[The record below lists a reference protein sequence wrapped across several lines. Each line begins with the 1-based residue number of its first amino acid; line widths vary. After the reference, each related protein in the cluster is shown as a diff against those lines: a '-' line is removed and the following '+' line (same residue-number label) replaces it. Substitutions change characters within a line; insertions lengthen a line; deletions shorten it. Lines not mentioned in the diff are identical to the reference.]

1 MTPARSFFAIIA
13 LSLLVTGFGLAS
25 RLFSQ
30 GSEPLSP
37 AASTAPE
44 PDASPRLLPLPAA
57 EPAPAPE
64 LALLMGT
71 LQRLTHKLALSA
83 DAGNAPLAAFYLHE
97 SLEQLRAIQAQS
109 PEYENQ
115 PIAVLIDRLA
125 LPAYAD
131 LQKSLDYPNTPPPP
145 ASRHVLLRGLDRVIA
160 SCNECHAATQHAVI
174 QITRGT
180 EVNPFNQSFR
190 PLPPP
195 AP

>member
-1 MTPARSFFAIIA
+1 MTPARPFFAFAA
-13 LSLLVTGFGLAS
+13 LSLLVTGFALAP
-25 RLFSQ
+25 RLLSQ
-30 GSEPLSP
+30 GSAPLSP
-37 AASTAPE
+37 AASPAPE
-44 PDASPRLLPLPAA
+44 PTASPRLLPLPAA
-57 EPAPAPE
+57 EPTPAPE

-97 SLEQLRAIQAQS
+97 SLEQLRAIQKES

-131 LQKSLDYPNTPPPP
+131 LQKSLDYPHTPTPP
-145 ASRHVLLRGLDRVIA
+145 ASRDVLLRGLDRVIA

>member
-1 MTPARSFFAIIA
+1 MTPARPLVAFAA
-13 LSLLVTGFGLAS
+13 LSFLIASFGLAS
-25 RLFSQ
+25 RLLSQ
-30 GSEPLSP
+30 GSAPLSP
-37 AASTAPE
+37 AASTATQ
-44 PDASPRLLPLPAA
+44 PDASPRLMPQPAA
-57 EPAPAPE
+57 EPAPE

-97 SLEQLRAIQAQS
+97 SLEQLRAIQVQS

-131 LQKSLDYPNTPPPP
+131 LQKSLDYPHTPPPP
-145 ASRHVLLRGLDRVIA
+145 VTRDVLLRGLDRVIA